1 MEVID
6 NLEMRHFEVRVGERL
21 AIVEYQIQE
30 KKYFLTRAEFPKRFL
45 EEGKDQEMIAE
56 IIEMIKPKDMR
67 IVPMTKSVKT
77 YFKEHPELRPLLPVG
92 IHL

>member
-1 MEVID
+1 MEVVD
-6 NLEMRHFEVRVGERL
+6 NLEMRHFQVQVGERL

-45 EEGKDQEMIAE
+45 EQGKDQEMIAE
-56 IIEMIKPKDMR
+56 VIKMIEPTGMR
-67 IVPMTKSVKT
+67 IVPMTKSVKK